1 MLKGAGDVDDLFTVG
16 SHFDGKAP
24 GVRAIYDCLLAEL
37 RAFGEVQEAPKKT
50 SIHLDHA
57 NGFAGVYTL
66 KDAINLRFRLDH
78 RVDHPRIGKVEQLSA
93 RRFMH
98 TVRLARVEDVD
109 AQLLGWLKA
118 AYDLAG

>member
-1 MLKGAGDVDDLFTVG
+1 MDDLYTVG

-24 GVRAIYDCLLAEL
+24 VVRAIYDCLLTEL
-37 RAFGEVQEAPKKT
+37 RAFGDVQEAAKKT

-57 NGFAGVYTL
+57 NGFAGVYTR

-78 RVDHPRIGKVEQLSA
+78 RVDHPRINKVEQLSV

>member
-1 MLKGAGDVDDLFTVG
+1 MVQ
-16 SHFDGKAP
+16 
-24 GVRAIYDCLLAEL
+24 AIYDCLLAEL
-37 RAFGEVQEAPKKT
+37 RAFGTSRRRPKKT

-57 NGFAGVYTL
+57 NGFAGVYTR
-66 KDAINLRFRLDH
+66 KDAIKFLRFCLDH
-78 RVDHPRIGKVEQLSA
+78 RVDHSRINKVEQLSV